1 MKKITGLFFV
11 FLFSMLTKTV
21 SSQDFG
27 YKTIDVGGEYQWQ
40 PDGLLLNLQLAFNAK
55 THSSL
60 VLRAG
65 YNKTTSATIPHNSEE
80 GKGWGGSIGYRYY
93 FSVLPKRFFIGIK
106 ADVWKETVHWSI
118 PVTES
123 DTKFLIY
130 QPGAEIGYTFLIND
144 LFFIT
149 PHLTAAYQ
157 IKANN
162 KGEAVAYGEGFV
174 PLAGIGAGWR
184 F

>member
-1 MKKITGLFFV
+1 MKKITGFFFV
-11 FLFSMLTKTV
+11 FLFSILTKTV

-55 THSSL
+55 THSSF

-65 YNKTTSATIPHNSEE
+65 YNKTTAASITHNSEE

-93 FSVLPKRFFIGIK
+93 FSVMPKRFFIGIK

-149 PHLTAAYQ
+149 PHFTAAYQ